1 MQLNKSEFNKVWNF
15 WYPIVY
21 GYFYRRLENRDIIRL
36 LTKKSLK
43 ALFNKNDELEPVDF
57 VWQNTKQNLCDYI
70 KEYAENL
77 NITSLDLS
85 SSNTKE
91 YEHYHFETF
100 IKEFSNNYKQA
111 IAEVKL
117 SIQANL
123 DEESVILA
131 KQILIDGYNLEELAG
146 TMGITK
152 EKLDQRIVQIVKVL
166 IKSDPQILF
175 PQVSS
180 VPITTVHPEGY
191 SNPKHTLCEP
201 WKYIFD
207 QDKVYLDFKDKAAGE
222 LAKELGLNLGMTKSK
237 LLIGFL
243 GIALIGGASFG
254 TAFVFTNS
262 NKTTKI
268 VSSSSSLVS
277 SLAISSVISS
287 QDSSEIISSEESSI
301 EISATK
307 ISSLSPVKSSIPTSA
322 KTSAKSVARST
333 AKSSI
338 KTVSNAKSSLVI
350 SSTKS
355 STTSAVVSS
364 VAKASTPAVNF
375 TPTSAPTSTQ
385 TLVITSA
392 TSSN

>member
-15 WYPIVY
+15 WYPIIY

-131 KQILIDGYNLEELAG
+131 KQVLIDGYNLEELAG
-146 TMGITK
+146 TMAITK
-152 EKLDQRIVQIVKVL
+152 EKLDQRIIQMVKVL

-191 SNPKHTLCEP
+191 SNPKHTLHEP

-262 NKTTKI
+262 NKITKI

-277 SLAISSVISS
+277 SLAISSQS
-287 QDSSEIISSEESSI
+287 SSEIISSEESST

-307 ISSLSPVKSSIPTSA
+307 ISSLSSARSSVTISTKSSI
-322 KTSAKSVARST
+322 KSVSKST
-333 AKSSI
+333 PKSST

-364 VAKASTPAVNF
+364 VAKASTPAVNS
-375 TPTSAPTSTQ
+375 TPTSTSPSTQ